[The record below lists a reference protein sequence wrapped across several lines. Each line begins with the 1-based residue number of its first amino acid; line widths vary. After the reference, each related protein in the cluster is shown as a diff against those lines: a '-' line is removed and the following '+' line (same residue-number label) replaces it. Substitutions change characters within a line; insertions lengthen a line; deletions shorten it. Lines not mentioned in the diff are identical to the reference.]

1 MCFLQALSSNDSSKP
16 SSSDSGPYWS
26 SLVAPSRRFTEGPP
40 DDKTATTETKA
51 DPPGDHLVPVENQ
64 SPSEQ
69 VEIKQRAGENKG
81 ENEGEMGGTGEATE
95 GEEVSASVY
104 ETRKAESDES
114 KLMPPPPA
122 PLSRAAGIA
131 SMPPPSFIPPR
142 PGLPSKCTGM
152 PALHNEY

>member
-1 MCFLQALSSNDSSKP
+1 MCFLQALSSNDLSKP

-51 DPPGDHLVPVENQ
+51 DPPGGHLVPVENQ

-69 VEIKQRAGENKG
+69 VEIKQRAGEKKEG
-81 ENEGEMGGTGEATE
+81 ENEGEMGDTGEVTE
-95 GEEVSASVY
+95 GEEVSASVG
-104 ETRKAESDES
+104 EIRKAESDES
-114 KLMPPPPA
+114 KLMPPP
-122 PLSRAAGIA
+122 LSRATGSA

-152 PALHNEY
+152 PAAVHNEY